1 MMRNDYCVSSS
12 LPHSQA
18 IAVIGGSGFIG
29 TRLCE
34 RFADKLPFRI
44 IDKRMSADFP
54 EHVTLADVRDLSA
67 LTCAIPDKAIVIN
80 LAAEHRDDVRPL
92 SLYEAVNVG
101 GARNCCDAARSRGVK
116 TIIFTSS
123 VAVYG
128 FAKPGTGED
137 GAISPFNEYGR
148 TKYDAEQI
156 YREWQAESPADRTL
170 VIIRP
175 TVVFGERNRGNVYN
189 LMRQIALG
197 RFVMVGNGANR
208 KSLAYVENV
217 VSFIKHVCDYD
228 PGVYVFNYVDQ
239 PDFDMNTLTELVY
252 LALGKEGRP
261 RLRVPETLALCVA
274 SACDLYSR
282 LSGKTLAISTIR
294 VRKFMSNS
302 TYGTSIDKREFVPPL
317 GLREAIVRTVRYE
330 FVRERRTTP
339 ILQME

>member
-1 MMRNDYCVSSS
+1 MQNDYCVSSS

-34 RFADKLPFRI
+34 RFADKRPFRI

-54 EHVTLADVRDLSA
+54 EHATLADVRDLSA

-148 TKYDAEQI
+148 TKYDAELV
-156 YREWQAESPADRTL
+156 YKKWQAESPAERTL

-197 RFVMVGNGANR
+197 RFVMVGKGSNR
-208 KSLAYVENV
+208 KSLAYVENIAC
-217 VSFIKHVCDYD
+217 FIETVCGYD
-228 PGVYVFNYVDQ
+228 PGIYVFNYVDQ
-239 PDFDMNTLTELVY
+239 PHFDMNTLADLVY

-261 RLRVPETLALCVA
+261 RLRVPVTLALSFA
-274 SACDLYSR
+274 RACDFYSR
-282 LSGKTLAISTIR
+282 LSGKTLAISAIR
-294 VRKFMSNS
+294 VRKFLSNS
-302 TYGTSIDKREFVPPL
+302 TYSTCVDNRWFVPPV

-330 FVRERRTTP
+330 FCSERHVIP
-339 ILQME
+339 VLQME